1 MAGCTDGIAISGLVE
16 IPTADPTDLILIQ
29 RGTVYRKMNF
39 SSIIATQA
47 EVDTGTA
54 TNVFV
59 TPDTLKNTPKVDLG
73 AFDFGMLLVDAQPA
87 TNETFTIEVDG
98 VTVIFEFTVGGG
110 VTVGDVEVVKGA
122 STALTAAAWITAINS
137 SVLSMSAIVNPVTA
151 NLINWITDN
160 ANEAVTLT
168 DGTTGDILFN
178 QAGGER
184 APLNTIPIY
193 REYTVTAD
201 DITAGAIMIRT
212 PVSSF
217 PDGVLIQVLDSA
229 GFVNDTANPQVD
241 TFTVT
246 NGNINITTNS
256 VIVAGSIIIIIG
268 NGVI

>member
-1 MAGCTDGIAISGLVE
+1 MASCNDGIAISGLVA
-16 IPTADPTDLILIQ
+16 IPTADPTDLLLVQ
-29 RGTVYRKMNF
+29 RGTVYKKMTF
-39 SSIIATQA
+39 ASIVATQA
-47 EVDTGTA
+47 EVDAGTA

-59 TPDTLKNTPKVDLG
+59 TPDTLNNTPKVDLG
-73 AFDFGMLLVDAQPA
+73 AFDFGMLLVNAQPA
-87 TNETFTIEVDG
+87 TNETYTIEVDG

-110 VTVGDVEVVKGA
+110 VTVGDVEVVKGE
-122 STALTAAAWITAINS
+122 STTLTAAAWITAINS
-137 SVLSMSAIVNPVTA
+137 SALSMSAIVNPATT

-168 DGTTGDILFN
+168 DGTTGDILSN

-217 PDGVLIQVLDSA
+217 PDGVLIQVLDAA
-229 GFVNDTANPQVD
+229 GFVNDIFTELVD

-246 NGNINITTNS
+246 NGDINISITA
-256 VIVAGSIIIIIG
+256 IVAGNVIIIIG